1 MSEDAA
7 EEKPEWIS
15 PKLVEALICPASGG
29 RLLYDRERA
38 ELVSKRAALAY
49 PIRSGIPIMLIDEAR
64 KIDL

>member
-1 MSEDAA
+1 MTEDPA

-29 RLLYDRERA
+29 RLLYDRERG

-64 KIDL
+64 KIDP